1 MNLYLIT
8 GCFLSKENL
17 QRPAVNYLRNN
28 ACNNMNTKILQE
40 RDISWEKSNNYKNIV
55 KKYFYN
61 YDLKNIFNKYKNLY
75 DNSCGDLYENSY
87 AELLKI
93 HGIPAVAIIINNN
106 NNNVIDFIINK
117 NLILMFDAG
126 SLCRYSFYKNY
137 KNYCIKNALH
147 KDDFLII

>member
-8 GCFLSKENL
+8 ACFLSKKNL
-17 QRPAVNYLRNN
+17 QIPVVNYLKNN
-28 ACNNMNTKILQE
+28 IIMNSNNNILQE

-61 YDLKNIFNKYKNLY
+61 YDLKNIFIKY
-75 DNSCGDLYENSY
+75 DNLYENSY

-106 NNNVIDFIINK
+106 SNNVIDFIINK